1 MKNAAL
7 AVVAICGLGAL
18 AGAQQAAA
26 PVPTLALVNARV
38 YTLEPSR
45 PWAEAVAVAGSRI
58 AAVGTSTDIRAL
70 TTSSTRVIDLA
81 GAFVVPG
88 FNDAHVHIDSTGAL
102 LLGVNLLDVHEPDAF
117 TARMREAAGRLPK
130 GSWITRGDWGAYE
143 QWAARVPGAA
153 GNAGARGRGSRA
165 VHAFTRSHR
174 CRSRRITRSS
184 STVSIAACSWRT
196 AWRWRAPVSTIARR
210 RRLAGEIGKDALGP
224 ADRHPQGICRR
235 SRTQSHSADS
245 VRAAARAGARR
256 A

>member
-7 AVVAICGLGAL
+7 AVVAICGFGAL

-58 AAVGTSTDIRAL
+58 AAVGTTTDIRAL

-102 LLGVNLLDVHEPDAF
+102 LLGVNLLDVHEPDRF
-117 TARMREAAGRLPK
+117 TARMGETAGRLPK
-130 GSWITRGDWGAYE
+130 GSWITRGDIATPISHPAVSSGSSSRPSA
-143 QWAARVPGAA
+143 PGFRRTSMPSAT
-153 GNAGARGRGSRA
+153 RA
-165 VHAFTRSHR
+165 TASSWTS
-174 CRSRRITRSS
+174 TRSS
-184 STVSIAACSWRT
+184 SPNT
-196 AWRWRAPVSTIARR
+196 A
-210 RRLAGEIGKDALGP
+210 
-224 ADRHPQGICRR
+224 
-235 SRTQSHSADS
+235 
-245 VRAAARAGARR
+245 
-256 A
+256 